1 MRIAPTDVVERSNFN
16 HLVMDI
22 AWFGLAL
29 ATTSRFLSVYAIRL
43 GGTPA
48 DLGWL
53 TAFPAL
59 ILLISA
65 TFSGWWQQHFPN
77 AIKALFLPGLGHR
90 FVFLLPAAAPLLP
103 PDWQPFWL
111 ILAASLPAIPQ
122 GVANVTFF
130 VMMRETIPDGV
141 MTRLLSVRSLAMNI
155 CVGVSALAC
164 GLWLE
169 KAAFPINYQVMYAV
183 AFLFALASL
192 IHLTKLRVILPTPIA
207 VRHELP
213 FKAWRASSFRRV
225 AFTAA
230 VIHVAFFTIVP
241 VTPIYLVKHH
251 GAAEGFIALFGM
263 IELAAGAT
271 MALLT
276 PKIVAHI
283 GNRAMIALAMG
294 GTALAALTIALV
306 PGLYFTLIGAAISG
320 AAWTAATIG
329 LFGYFMSSTASD
341 QMTTHSAAYNQ
352 VIGLATFVGPLI
364 GSTLAEGG
372 MTLLYV
378 MVIGAGCRLIAAP
391 LVEYTLLS
399 RFRHRLAVAHRHAL

>member
-1 MRIAPTDVVERSNFN
+1 MRTTPSDVVERSNFN

-29 ATTSRFLSVYAIRL
+29 AATSRFLSVYAIRL

-53 TAFPAL
+53 TSFPAL
-59 ILLISA
+59 LLLISA

-77 AIKALFLPGLGHR
+77 AVKAVFLPGLGHR

-122 GVANVTFF
+122 GIASVTFV

-141 MTRLLSVRSLAMNI
+141 MTRLLSVRSLAMNV
-155 CVGVSALAC
+155 CVGVGALAC

-169 KAAFPINYQVMYAV
+169 KVAFPINYQVMYIV

-192 IHLTKLRVILPTPIA
+192 AHLTRLRVILPAPIA

-213 FKAWRASSFRRV
+213 FKAWRAPSFRRV
-225 AFTAA
+225 AFIAA

-241 VTPIYLVKHH
+241 VTPIYLVEHH
-251 GAAEGFIALFGM
+251 GAAEGFIALFGLV
-263 IELAAGAT
+263 ELAAGAT
-271 MALLT
+271 MAAFT
-276 PKIVAHI
+276 PKIIAHI

-306 PGLYFTLIGAAISG
+306 PSLYFTLIGAAVSG
-320 AAWTAATIG
+320 ASWTAATIG
-329 LFGYFMSSTASD
+329 LFSYFMSSTASE

-364 GSTLAEGG
+364 GSTFAEGG
-372 MTLLYV
+372 MNLLYV